1 MPVLEPQAGEVL
13 LKVRAITTCPHWD
26 LHINDGEPMFPHMQ
40 LGYPYTPGQPG
51 HEAVG
56 EVAALGP
63 GVDSFALGQ
72 RVVAWRDRGLA
83 VRQGCYAQFVPF
95 AADGLL
101 PVPEH
106 VPDEKVVSLE
116 LAMCVQVSFDQ
127 LGVFGGVKNKR
138 IGITGLGPAGLLA
151 TQMAS
156 AYGASEVVAFDPLPE
171 RRAFAQQLG
180 LECALPPAEGAFA
193 ADRFA
198 DGALDL
204 SIDCT
209 GAKPAIQYLMDRTRT
224 AVTIFGV
231 LRETIEYDAS
241 HRRGGLALVG
251 YENHNL
257 GAGQRAL
264 QLIAAG
270 KLDLEPLA
278 TCALPF
284 ARYTEGLEMLRR
296 KEATK
301 IRFLP
306 WAD

>member
-1 MPVLEPQAGEVL
+1 
-13 LKVRAITTCPHWD
+13 
-26 LHINDGEPMFPHMQ
+26 
-40 LGYPYTPGQPG
+40 
-51 HEAVG
+51 
-56 EVAALGP
+56 
-63 GVDSFALGQ
+63 
-72 RVVAWRDRGLA
+72 
-83 VRQGCYAQFVPF
+83 
-95 AADGLL
+95 
-101 PVPEH
+101 
-106 VPDEKVVSLE
+106 
-116 LAMCVQVSFDQ
+116 MCVQVSFDQ

-180 LECALPPAEGAFA
+180 LECALPPDDGAFA
-193 ADRFA
+193 AARFA

-204 SIDCT
+204 RIDCT
-209 GAKPAIQYLMDRTRT
+209 
-224 AVTIFGV
+224 
-231 LRETIEYDAS
+231 AS

-306 WAD
+306 WADCASAIIQRTAPETGCRSA